1 MRLQRAVALPR
12 QPATSRSVVLVTDGY
27 INAEADVFDYIREQ
41 RDDLN
46 VFAFGIG
53 SSVNR
58 LLIEGVARAGL
69 GEPFVVTGP
78 GEAPDAASRFR
89 RYIDSPVLTGID
101 VKFQGFD
108 VYDVEPGTVPDLF
121 ASRPIVVFGKWRGT
135 AAGSI
140 EISGNTGRG
149 PYQASV
155 AVSPANL
162 NESHAALRH
171 LWARN
176 RIAELSDFGPG
187 APDEERVAAITSLG
201 LTYGLLTR
209 YTSFIAVQEIV
220 RNTRTR
226 PPMSISHCRCQRA
239 CRISRS
245 ASPADPNRR
254 CCGVVAIATALLA
267 CAPAADATPAVR
279 RVVMKT
285 RLVVRGRYR
294 ADRLGIEAPLRR
306 RARGRSVVDPGADG
320 ATRRRDH
327 RRRPSRCSPVRA
339 ISRANGCS

>member
-1 MRLQRAVALPR
+1 M
-12 QPATSRSVVLVTDGY
+12 
-27 INAEADVFDYIREQ
+27 
-41 RDDLN
+41 
-46 VFAFGIG
+46 
-53 SSVNR
+53 
-58 LLIEGVARAGL
+58 ARAGL

-78 GEAPDAASRFR
+78 SEAPDAASRFR

-220 RNTRTR
+220 RTTDSGDDVDQ
-226 PPMSISHCRCQRA
+226 PLPL
-239 CRISRS
+239 
-245 ASPADPNRR
+245 PA
-254 CCGVVAIATALLA
+254 GVSDLAVGVTSGPEPEMLWVVSIATALLA
-267 CAPAADATPAVR
+267 WA
-279 RVVMKT
+279 
-285 RLVVRGRYR
+285 RLRM
-294 ADRLGIEAPLRR
+294 RR
-306 RARGRSVVDPGADG
+306 RRSGALL
-320 ATRRRDH
+320 
-327 RRRPSRCSPVRA
+327 
-339 ISRANGCS
+339 

>member
-1 MRLQRAVALPR
+1 M
-12 QPATSRSVVLVTDGY
+12 
-27 INAEADVFDYIREQ
+27 
-41 RDDLN
+41 
-46 VFAFGIG
+46 FAFGIG

-78 GEAPDAASRFR
+78 REAPDAASRFR

-162 NESHAALRH
+162 DAESCRPAAPL
-171 LWARN
+171 
-176 RIAELSDFGPG
+176 G
-187 APDEERVAAITSLG
+187 AKPDCGAVGFRSRL
-201 LTYGLLTR
+201 LLTKN
-209 YTSFIAVQEIV
+209 VW
-220 RNTRTR
+220 
-226 PPMSISHCRCQRA
+226 
-239 CRISRS
+239 
-245 ASPADPNRR
+245 
-254 CCGVVAIATALLA
+254 
-267 CAPAADATPAVR
+267 
-279 RVVMKT
+279 
-285 RLVVRGRYR
+285 
-294 ADRLGIEAPLRR
+294 
-306 RARGRSVVDPGADG
+306 
-320 ATRRRDH
+320 
-327 RRRPSRCSPVRA
+327 RPSPRW
-339 ISRANGCS
+339 G

>member
-1 MRLQRAVALPR
+1 M
-12 QPATSRSVVLVTDGY
+12 
-27 INAEADVFDYIREQ
+27 FDYVREQ
-41 RDDLN
+41 RDDVN

-69 GEPFVVTGP
+69 GEPFIVTGP
-78 GEAPDAASRFR
+78 SEAPDAASRFR

-220 RNTRTR
+220 RTTDEARRCRSAIAAASGRVRSRGRRHQRTRTGDAVGR
-226 PPMSISHCRCQRA
+226 LDSDGVAAWARLRMRR
-239 CRISRS
+239 RRS
-245 ASPADPNRR
+245 
-254 CCGVVAIATALLA
+254 GALL
-267 CAPAADATPAVR
+267 
-279 RVVMKT
+279 
-285 RLVVRGRYR
+285 
-294 ADRLGIEAPLRR
+294 
-306 RARGRSVVDPGADG
+306 
-320 ATRRRDH
+320 
-327 RRRPSRCSPVRA
+327 
-339 ISRANGCS
+339 